1 MLNRIDRVQLA
12 VPDRAAAARGWVQL
26 LGAAHDHDDHLD
38 VLGAQRSCYR
48 LGTGWVELL
57 EPDGP
62 GPVADAVARRGA
74 HLFAAGAAT
83 ADLDATE
90 AHLGAQGAAVHRVG
104 DQLLVDPA
112 ASGVEGLRL
121 VVSAE
126 QTLPAV
132 GRISHLYEVTALVPD
147 APAAVARV
155 AEAFGLDP
163 DVFVPIDSSHYGYT
177 GTLTLFHPDRL
188 DRLEVITPEDPGR
201 TMGRFYA
208 KRGPSLYMAFAE
220 CDDLEAIEADLLE
233 AGWGHTSEPPPSRRE
248 PGAVPHTVFV
258 HPPVLGGM
266 MLGLSR
272 ATVAWLWSGHPER
285 VVAP

>member
-1 MLNRIDRVQLA
+1 MLTRIDRVQLA
-12 VPDRAAAARGWVQL
+12 VPARAAAARGWEEV
-26 LGAAHDHDDHLD
+26 LGAVHDHDDHLE
-38 VLGAQRSCYR
+38 VLGVRRSCYR

-62 GPVADAVARRGA
+62 GPVADAVARWGA

-90 AHLGAQGAAVHRVG
+90 AHLGAQGAVVHRVG
-104 DQLLVDPA
+104 DQVLVDPG

-121 VVSAE
+121 VISAE
-126 QTLPAV
+126 ETLPAV

-147 APAAVARV
+147 APAAVAQV
-155 AEAFGLDP
+155 AEAVGLDP

-177 GTLTLFHPDRL
+177 GTLTLFDPDRL
-188 DRLEVITPEDPGR
+188 DRFEVITPDDPER

-220 CDDLEAIEADLLE
+220 CDDLEALE
-233 AGWGHTSEPPPSRRE
+233 AELVEAGLGHTAEPSPSRRE
-248 PGAVPHTVFV
+248 PGAAPYTIFL

-272 ATVAWLWSGHPER
+272 PTVAWLWSGHPER